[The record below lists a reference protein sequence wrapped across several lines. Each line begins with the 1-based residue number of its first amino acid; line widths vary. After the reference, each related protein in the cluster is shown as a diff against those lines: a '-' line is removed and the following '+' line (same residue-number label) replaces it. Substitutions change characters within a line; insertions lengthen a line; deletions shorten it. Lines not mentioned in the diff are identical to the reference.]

1 MNHRKMLLNNFA
13 LRTDLNLLHIV
24 VSGFLVFALGAL
36 TVGVKSYQAATVN
49 PVKTLKE
56 GVREVETEVERR
68 GRHSFY

>member
-1 MNHRKMLLNNFA
+1 MLLNNFA

-56 GVREVETEVERR
+56 G
-68 GRHSFY
+68 

>member
-1 MNHRKMLLNNFA
+1 
-13 LRTDLNLLHIV
+13 LHLV

-49 PVKTLKE
+49 PAKTLKE